1 MAYIYMDESWD
12 LWFDKTKE
20 RTSNYF
26 VITFLITKDDKT
38 PNTIVKKFFKWL
50 KWKNIKIKSWIFHAY
65 KESPENII
73 KFLNMTTKKDVK
85 IMTLIL
91 NKKKIYTAIKDQK
104 HLLYNW
110 AVNVL
115 IDSVI
120 TKNLLPNDEKI
131 VFVASRRETSK
142 TLNENFINY
151 LQTKHKDWPNIEFQI
166 KSPEEKWLQIVDS
179 CCFAVF
185 QKYEH
190 EINPYYRI
198 IEKKIIEEKELFE

>member
-1 MAYIYMDESWD
+1 MA
-12 LWFDKTKE
+12 
-20 RTSNYF
+20 
-26 VITFLITKDDKT
+26 
-38 PNTIVKKFFKWL
+38 
-50 KWKNIKIKSWIFHAY
+50 
-65 KESPENII
+65 
-73 KFLNMTTKKDVK
+73 TKKDVK

-91 NKKKIYTAIKDQK
+91 NKKKIYTAFKDQK

-166 KSPEEKWLQIVDS
+166 KSPEEKGLQIVDS

-190 EINPYYRI
+190 KYIQYYDI

>member
-1 MAYIYMDESWD
+1 MA
-12 LWFDKTKE
+12 
-20 RTSNYF
+20 
-26 VITFLITKDDKT
+26 
-38 PNTIVKKFFKWL
+38 
-50 KWKNIKIKSWIFHAY
+50 
-65 KESPENII
+65 
-73 KFLNMTTKKDVK
+73 TKKDVK

-91 NKKKIYTAIKDQK
+91 NKKKIYTAFKDQK

-166 KSPEEKWLQIVDS
+166 KSPEEKGLQIVDS
-179 CCFAVF
+179 C
-185 QKYEH
+185 
-190 EINPYYRI
+190 
-198 IEKKIIEEKELFE
+198 